1 MYIVAITFPMT
12 ECVFQTSAIM
22 KMCTSRKYPY
32 FPTEGIGISWGVRGS
47 VGEVWIFSG
56 NKNLHLAILPGE
68 CCTQFTVVSIQ
79 SRFDTSCFNT
89 NRSHF
94 DTHVKLIRY
103 CKL

>member
-32 FPTEGIGISWGVRGS
+32 SPTEGKGLEFPGGVRGS

-56 NKNLHLAILPGE
+56 NKKLHLAILPDE
-68 CCTQFTVVSIQ
+68 CCTQFTVVSI
-79 SRFDTSCFNT
+79 
-89 NRSHF
+89 
-94 DTHVKLIRY
+94 
-103 CKL
+103 